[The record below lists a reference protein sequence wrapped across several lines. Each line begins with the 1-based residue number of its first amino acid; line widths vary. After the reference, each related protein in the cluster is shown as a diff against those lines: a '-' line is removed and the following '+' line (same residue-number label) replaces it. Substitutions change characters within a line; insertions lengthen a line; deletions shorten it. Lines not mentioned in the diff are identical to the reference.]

1 MSDHTS
7 NSNWVL
13 WAFVII
19 QAFCATVFVW
29 DIVATILGLRS
40 IPISW
45 RLREILEIAASVG
58 LVLGAIFAFRAISD
72 AHLRASRAE
81 TALQTAAGAFSE
93 VVEHQFQ
100 NWALTKAEKDV
111 AWFTLKGFSLA
122 EIAKFRGTSEGTI
135 KAQTNRIYS
144 KAGVNGKAQLLSYFV
159 EDLLVRPDLS

>member
-58 LVLGAIFAFRAISD
+58 LVLGAIFAFRAMRGSPS
-72 AHLRASRAE
+72 RASHSQKLPNFGGPR
-81 TALQTAAGAFSE
+81 
-93 VVEHQFQ
+93 
-100 NWALTKAEKDV
+100 
-111 AWFTLKGFSLA
+111 
-122 EIAKFRGTSEGTI
+122 
-135 KAQTNRIYS
+135 KAQ
-144 KAGVNGKAQLLSYFV
+144 
-159 EDLLVRPDLS
+159 